1 MGAVRQ
7 RRLAF
12 LEAAEALRPTVVKLM
27 PATGGKPRVLFT
39 LQEGHRFSWGVGLS
53 WTPDGRH
60 VVVGGPDAPD
70 KPDELW
76 IIPAIGGEPR
86 KLNLGVKVSHLS
98 LHPDG
103 RRIAF
108 TRPEP
113 KGGQEVWVMENF
125 LP

>member
-1 MGAVRQ
+1 MI
-7 RRLAF
+7 
-12 LEAAEALRPTVVKLM
+12 
-27 PATGGKPRVLFT
+27 
-39 LQEGHRFSWGVGLS
+39 
-53 WTPDGRH
+53 
-60 VVVGGPDAPD
+60 VGGPDAPD

-76 IIPAIGGEPR
+76 RIPVAGGEPR

-108 TRPEP
+108 TGPDP